1 MKDLNHGLDLLA
13 DEATPAPIDV
23 HDVIAKAKART
34 RDRRAAAGTAL
45 ATVAAVAAIAVTI
58 GGDKHGNGLNPAV
71 QTTTSTPPDG
81 CKIDTKGTTCEVAVT
96 VDQQSLKLTQQLA
109 AARDTVIPA
118 QFTVEPSAFPMNGNG
133 EPLTFVT
140 NGIGGTGYYA
150 AFARLTDSQGS
161 VEIAIDVVKL
171 APGTPLGHVN
181 SLPVSPCTPGEG
193 NCEERMLAAGTVARA
208 TTNARPPG
216 VIEMNYMSA
225 VRPDGTYVQVM
236 ISAPQGIPTPRPT
249 LPLTLDDLFKFA
261 TVFTF

>member
-23 HDVIAKAKART
+23 HDVIAKAKTRT
-34 RDRRAAAGTAL
+34 RDRRASAVTAL
-45 ATVAAVAAIAVTI
+45 ATVATVAAIAVTI

-71 QTTTSTPPDG
+71 QTTTPTPPAG
-81 CKIDTKGTTCEVAVT
+81 CTIDTKGKTCTVEVT
-96 VDQQSLKLTQQLA
+96 VDQHSLKFTQQLA

-133 EPLTFVT
+133 EPLTFVAT
-140 NGIGGTGYYA
+140 GMGTGYYA
-150 AFARLTDSQGS
+150 AYARLTDSQGS
-161 VEIAIDVVKL
+161 VEITIDVVKL

-225 VRPDGTYVQVM
+225 VRPDGTYVQVI
-236 ISAPQGIPTPRPT
+236 ISAPRGIPTPRPT
-249 LPLTLDDLFKFA
+249 LPLTLDDLFRFA
-261 TVFTF
+261 TVFTS